1 MFIPVFA
8 VAENALLIDGI
19 VLLVISLS
27 LVSLTLFSAIGDV
40 RDCEEVKWGALDV
53 IALSTS
59 F

>member
-1 MFIPVFA
+1 MRTRRVVFIPVIG

-40 RDCEEVKWGALDV
+40 RDCEEVK
-53 IALSTS
+53 
-59 F
+59 